1 MRLSRGRKEMNVQI
15 NTQIEPHGRSVV
27 IKDPFGDDG
36 REQVEAA
43 NDVHEPEYVQYR
55 RKWQRKQGFDGGS
68 VFRTESGCEINQ

>member
-1 MRLSRGRKEMNVQI
+1 MRLSRGRKEMSVQI
-15 NTQIEPHGRSVV
+15 TQIEPHGRSVV

-68 VFRTESGCEINQ
+68 VLRTESGCEINQ

>member
-15 NTQIEPHGRSVV
+15 TQIEPHGRSVV